1 MRKLRRDV
9 VGDDSYTTNLDRLI
23 RQNQNYL
30 EMEEQKRTEQSQLL
44 GNILREQIKT
54 NKVLKERGWK
64 K

>member
-44 GNILREQIKT
+44 WNILMEQIKT